1 MNKSEKLKIVF
12 LVTNDLVYDQR
23 VLRHAN
29 SLKALN
35 FEVELIGRIKPHTDR
50 SLKIHF
56 PNRRFKMLFNQSWMF
71 YAEVNI
77 RFFFY
82 LLVKKFDVIWAND
95 LDTLPA
101 AYFISRLRKKKI
113 FYDSHEFFT
122 GVPELENRDFVKSIW
137 VKMERY
143 FLNRI
148 PAKITVS
155 EGIANLYFE
164 KYKTEFDVIRNISS
178 DFTKNSESELPNIK
192 GFQFD
197 KPFFIYQGALNK
209 DRGVESIIEMMK
221 YIENYQL
228 LLIGHGD
235 LFNALTEL
243 VKTSQLTQKVF
254 LTGLLSPEQ
263 LKSITPLAVLGF
275 SIEMPTNDNYRYCL
289 PNKLFDYIHAGIP
302 TVAFPNSEIKK
313 IFSQYKFGVLVEN
326 HLPTDLASNVLKFLS
341 DEERY
346 QSIKQQLPLIATEL
360 SWDREAEK
368 LGSIFNLFLK
378 NQV

>member
-1 MNKSEKLKIVF
+1 VNKSEKLKIVF

-101 AYFISRLRKKKI
+101 AYFISRLRKKKL

-143 FLNRI
+143 FLKRI

-178 DFTKNSESELPNIK
+178 DFTKNSSSELPNIK

-209 DRGVESIIEMMK
+209 ERGVESIIEMMK

-275 SIEMPTNDNYRYCL
+275 SVEKPSNDNYRFCL
-289 PNKLFDYIHAGIP
+289 PNKIFDYIQAGIP
-302 TVAFPNSEIKK
+302 TVAYPNYDVKQL
-313 IFSQYKFGVLVEN
+313 FGQYEFGLLVEN
-326 HLPTDLASNVLKFLS
+326 HDPKEMARSVLNFLVNEEKFQL
-341 DEERY
+341 
-346 QSIKQQLPLIATEL
+346 IKNKLPLIANEL
-360 SWDREAEK
+360 SWENESNK
-368 LGSIFNLFLK
+368 LMDIFNDLL
-378 NQV
+378 NQN